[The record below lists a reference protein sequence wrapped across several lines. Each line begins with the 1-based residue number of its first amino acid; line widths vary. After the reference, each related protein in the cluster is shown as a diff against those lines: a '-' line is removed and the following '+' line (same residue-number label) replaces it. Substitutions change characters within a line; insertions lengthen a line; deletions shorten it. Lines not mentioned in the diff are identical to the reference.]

1 MKLEVILVEPSK
13 KFSEEENRN
22 SLIEYLLLLKDIRS
36 ESITKH

>member
-13 KFSEEENRN
+13 TCSEAEDRN

-36 ESITKH
+36 ESVTKH